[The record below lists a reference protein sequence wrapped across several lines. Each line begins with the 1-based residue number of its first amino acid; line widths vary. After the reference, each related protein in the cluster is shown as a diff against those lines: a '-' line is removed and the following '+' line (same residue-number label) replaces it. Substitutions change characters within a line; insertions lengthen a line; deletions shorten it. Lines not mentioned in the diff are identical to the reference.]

1 MDFLNP
7 YYLQIVVFALINVV
21 NALSVFFAMSTGQI
35 SLGTAG
41 FMAVGAY
48 TSAILTMQY
57 DIPMFVTVLLS
68 GLIAALVAFFIGG
81 LTNRLSGLYLTIAT
95 IGFSEIIRVLF
106 LNWDFVGGA
115 LGLNGIPS
123 LGSTLTNSLAAAGI
137 LNTLNLNYAQLGN
150 MVQIVILVLTIILI
164 VLVWNSLNKS
174 KVGRAFHAVRA
185 DQYAAELSGINVAY
199 YKTIS
204 FVMSGLIAGIGG
216 AFYAHSFSSINP
228 NDFSFDKSVDNLLYV
243 VFGGSEVVG
252 GPIFGSIVL
261 TIMPEFLRGIAD
273 YREIIYGV
281 LLLVMM
287 IFRPQGIITKH
298 LVNKFKPA
306 KGKKNKSKKESEPS

>member
-68 GLIAALVAFFIGG
+68 GLIAAIVAFFIGG
-81 LTNRLSGLYLTIAT
+81 LTTRLSGLYLTIAT
-95 IGFSEIIRVLF
+95 IGFSEIIRVIF

-123 LGSTLTNSLAAAGI
+123 LGNTLTNSLAGAGV

-164 VLVWNSLNKS
+164 VLV
-174 KVGRAFHAVRA
+174 
-185 DQYAAELSGINVAY
+185 
-199 YKTIS
+199 
-204 FVMSGLIAGIGG
+204 
-216 AFYAHSFSSINP
+216 
-228 NDFSFDKSVDNLLYV
+228 
-243 VFGGSEVVG
+243 
-252 GPIFGSIVL
+252 
-261 TIMPEFLRGIAD
+261 
-273 YREIIYGV
+273 
-281 LLLVMM
+281 
-287 IFRPQGIITKH
+287 
-298 LVNKFKPA
+298 
-306 KGKKNKSKKESEPS
+306 